1 MDFQENNF
9 EKSNLVMTPNSD
21 NFGFVQKA
29 AVVRTVSHKL
39 VSLCNVMLLNSH
51 CLRLFLFFPIWL
63 FHIIL
68 LFGIIYISA
77 EARITLPPSPPPPP
91 PPPYVKISPPKCFFN
106 CKKVGHPLKFF
117 FKPHL
122 IQGFKTF

>member
-68 LFGIIYISA
+68 LFLRDDIKETFNVDLDVNQII
-77 EARITLPPSPPPPP
+77 
-91 PPPYVKISPPKCFFN
+91 
-106 CKKVGHPLKFF
+106 
-117 FKPHL
+117 
-122 IQGFKTF
+122 